1 MNYLLDTNL
10 ILIYSR
16 DSDISDKIE
25 TVYHLFGDANTLA
38 VSAVT
43 LGELD
48 AMIKKLKMGIKRQ
61 KKIEDMLKP
70 MMKLS
75 INDEAIIQC
84 YGDIDT
90 FSQGKLNT
98 KKSKF
103 TARNMGKN
111 DVWIAATA
119 SVYDLTLVTTDKDFH
134 HLDGEFLNLEYVDIE
149 DFRNA

>member
-1 MNYLLDTNL
+1 MNYLLDTNI

-16 DSDISDKIE
+16 DSELSNIMELKYQLLDR
-25 TVYHLFGDANTLA
+25 NNRLA

-48 AMIKKLKMGIKRQ
+48 ALIKKSKIGLKRQ
-61 KKIEDMLKP
+61 NKIKKI
-70 MMKLS
+70 LS
-75 INDEAIIQC
+75 ETVTIDINDEAIIQS

-90 FSQGKLNT
+90 FSQGKLNA

-149 DFRNA
+149 DFR